1 MAEVTVTDDLLDVIG
16 KAIQTMLTSIKE
28 NTGACRGSD
37 IKKVASVI
45 YETTKHLNDDS
56 EVDDAIYA
64 YLAQTI
70 FS

>member
-16 KAIQTMLTSIKE
+16 KAIQTMLSSTKE
-28 NTGACRGSD
+28 NTGACSASD

-64 YLAQTI
+64 FLARTI
-70 FS
+70 SS